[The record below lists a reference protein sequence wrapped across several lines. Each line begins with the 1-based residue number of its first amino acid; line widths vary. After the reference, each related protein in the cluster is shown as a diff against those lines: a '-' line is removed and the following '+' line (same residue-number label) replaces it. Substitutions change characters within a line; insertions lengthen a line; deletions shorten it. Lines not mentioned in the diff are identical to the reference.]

1 MMLRV
6 RTEEDAKKF
15 ESFNQELQTLGEIDP
30 LRELG
35 VRSPHV
41 LQVIAFHLTFE
52 YLIEK
57 WIDYKINSG
66 KSVFSGIEKI
76 GFHNKLYIAKNIG
89 MPKSIFHALN
99 KLNDERNRFAHQIS
113 RTSLSKKE
121 ILDIAGTADAIEFTG
136 GQFADLKI
144 YDGTLLVDSET
155 VACERGLLLLAL
167 NALLGKVR
175 NFVFTDIHLSTSQ
188 NLAQ

>member
-1 MMLRV
+1 MTLRV
-6 RTEEDAKKF
+6 RNEEQAKKF
-15 ESFNQELQTLGEIDP
+15 ERFNHELKTLGEIDP

-57 WIDYKINSG
+57 WIDYKVNSG
-66 KSVFSGIEKI
+66 SSVFSGIEKI

-89 MPKSIFHALN
+89 LPKKIFHALN
-99 KLNDERNRFAHQIS
+99 KINDERNRFAHQIS
-113 RTSLSKKE
+113 RTSLSEKE
-121 ILDIAGTADAIEFTG
+121 ILEIAGMADAIESTG
-136 GQFADLKI
+136 GQFADLGI
-144 YDGTLLVDSET
+144 YDGALLVNSET
-155 VACERGLLLLAL
+155 AACERGLLLLAL
-167 NALLGKVR
+167 HALLGKVR

-188 NLAQ
+188 SLR